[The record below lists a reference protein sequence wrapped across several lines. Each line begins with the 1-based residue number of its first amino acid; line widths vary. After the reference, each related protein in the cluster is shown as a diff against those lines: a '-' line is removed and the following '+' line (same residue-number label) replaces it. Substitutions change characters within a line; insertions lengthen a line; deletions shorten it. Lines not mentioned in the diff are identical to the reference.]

1 MDYTHAH
8 THTHRPG
15 TSLNA
20 HRTVEIWRQLD
31 CGVSRFAAFSLSPA
45 SSQPTTANTDCR
57 WFPNYAPKAEM
68 IPVFVLIFDCC
79 LCCWLLV
86 SNLLHIIVS
95 VYASV
100 DTRLSRN
107 AIGLARFAD
116 SQSGFVYNAWTLFMR
131 DRQREKM
138 GDKEWTS
145 PPLGVFSLLS
155 HIKNWPP
162 GTRETTNMYYNC
174 N

>member
-1 MDYTHAH
+1 MDYTHS
-8 THTHRPG
+8 HTHRPG

-45 SSQPTTANTDCR
+45 PSEPTTANTDCR
-57 WFPNYAPKAEM
+57 WLPNYAPKAEM
-68 IPVFVLIFDCC
+68 IPVYVSIFDCC

-116 SQSGFVYNAWTLFMR
+116 SQSGFAYNAWTLFMR
-131 DRQREKM
+131 DRQREREAESGTERRWETKS
-138 GDKEWTS
+138 EHR
-145 PPLGVFSLLS
+145 PLWESFLCWL
-155 HIKNWPP
+155 
-162 GTRETTNMYYNC
+162 T
-174 N
+174 